1 MTAEDRLAYERE
13 QFKDH
18 IATFTDY
25 GKVKVLDFMNPATS
39 NYAIR
44 FLFQEDCYTLCISG
58 DLGHLVA
65 HNYNNMCYAKF
76 HDFTENIGYFASK
89 VVCHDR
95 PFYEYDYYKA
105 RRDLVVYLAELDL
118 KSEYKSMTDSEFRED
133 IMENVLSDLNTD
145 TGLGSRAYDILTG
158 IDPDAWMYISDFG
171 KEPTTILETYM
182 LAFKLAQEQLA
193 QHKEPSS
200 DGDLLVHSLT
210 N

>member
-1 MTAEDRLAYERE
+1 MPNEDILAYERE

-25 GKVKVLDFMNPATS
+25 GKVKVLDFKNPATS

-44 FLFQEDCYTLCISG
+44 FLFEEDCYTLCISG

-95 PFYEYDYYKA
+95 PFYEYSPYKA
-105 RRDLVVYLAELDL
+105 RRDLVVYLAEHDL
-118 KSEYKSMTDSEFRED
+118 KSEYSWMTDVEFRED
-133 IMENVLSDLNTD
+133 IIETVLDDLSTD
-145 TGLGSRAYDILTG
+145 TGFGSKAYEILSG

-210 N
+210 K